1 MKQITTLVGWLLGRR
16 EEQEQSPYG
25 QPTIVPVPVDIYH
38 QEPPMPTN
46 PTPTDRQT
54 QTLIVGV
61 AVVILAAGWV
71 WAFAASSLKIGG
83 ITFLLTIAAVLA
95 CLRLLRGGWKEAR
108 FSIND
113 DELFAPKTPSKRVK
127 DALGGKKGESFRAE
141 EILWETREH
150 PLGLWQWWIG
160 LGVVQVVCAFVGASG
175 SPLFALMLWVAGT
188 SAVAVRV
195 WMWDFT
201 RICITS
207 KRLLVVSGILNV
219 TFKEMP
225 LSKLTD
231 KTTNFSRVSTS
242 LAAIR
247 VIRTEYV
254 TLIVESAGQK
264 QALTDVY
271 FVPRGY
277 ELNRLVVGLQ

>member
-1 MKQITTLVGWLLGRR
+1 
-16 EEQEQSPYG
+16 
-25 QPTIVPVPVDIYH
+25 
-38 QEPPMPTN
+38 MPTSPN
-46 PTPTDRQT
+46 PTGRQT

-61 AVVILAAGWV
+61 AVVVLVVGWV
-71 WAFAASSLKIGG
+71 WAFAASSLKVGAA
-83 ITFLLTIAAVLA
+83 TFLLTIIGAFV
-95 CLRLLRGGWKEAR
+95 CLRLVRGGWKEAR
-108 FSIND
+108 FTIDD

-127 DALGGKKGESFRAE
+127 DALGGKKGASFRAE

-150 PLGLWQWWIG
+150 PLGLWEWWVG
-160 LGVVQVVCAFVGASG
+160 LGIVQVICVVVGVSG
-175 SPLFALMLWVAGT
+175 SPLFALVLWVAGT
-188 SAVAVRV
+188 GAVAVRV

-201 RICITS
+201 RICITN

-231 KTTNFSRVSTS
+231 KTMNFSRASTA
-242 LAAIR
+242 LAAVR
-247 VIRTEYV
+247 VIQTEYV
-254 TLIVESAGQK
+254 TLVVESAGQQ
-264 QALTDVY
+264 QALTNVY